1 LGQRCKLGRSK
12 AATAEEVL
20 VLHESGWSIR
30 AIAKQ
35 LGLSRM
41 ATLRLLVA
49 ARPAVLAE
57 PGETSATVFGLR
69 RLVDRLERAPRG
81 VRLNSAEAKAVA
93 VVLRREIAGMVGV

>member
-57 PGETSATVFGLR
+57 PGETSATVLGC
-69 RLVDRLERAPRG
+69 AAWWTG
-81 VRLNSAEAKAVA
+81 WSAHHAVY
-93 VVLRREIAGMVGV
+93 G